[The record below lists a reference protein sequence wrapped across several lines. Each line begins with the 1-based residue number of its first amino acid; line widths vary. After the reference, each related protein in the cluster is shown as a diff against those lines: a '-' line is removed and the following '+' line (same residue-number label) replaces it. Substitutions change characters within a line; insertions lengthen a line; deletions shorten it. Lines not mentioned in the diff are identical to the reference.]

1 MYKNSWNKNKFLSLP
16 LTQSF
21 RDAINPAVIPS
32 PEIKISMVGFYFLL
46 LETWDKQHMIWCCW
60 HLAASFLF
68 TVNTSHRPW
77 SILLL
82 VVSILLYAAIMH
94 MAQSFHVNKNVS
106 FSARNIRINPAILTG
121 YCAELNGMWW
131 GGVLQGAQC
140 RGQGGCLLWVTRWD
154 SRTRGQR
161 TGSWCERLLL
171 QPVAEKGLTAFV
183 CFVGKMLCSRMPCE
197 CCWRLSFML
206 ISVSVFIIFF
216 FSGYPGVYRCFQ

>member
-77 SILLL
+77 SVLLL

-106 FSARNIRINPAILTG
+106 FSARNIRINPAILMG
-121 YCAELNGMWW
+121 YCADLNGMWW
-131 GGVLQGAQC
+131 GGALQGAQR
-140 RGQGGCLLWVTRWD
+140 RGQGGFLL
-154 SRTRGQR
+154 RGH
-161 TGSWCERLLL
+161 
-171 QPVAEKGLTAFV
+171 
-183 CFVGKMLCSRMPCE
+183 
-197 CCWRLSFML
+197 
-206 ISVSVFIIFF
+206 
-216 FSGYPGVYRCFQ
+216 

>member
-1 MYKNSWNKNKFLSLP
+1 MYKNSWTKNKFLSLP

-106 FSARNIRINPAILTG
+106 FSARNIRINPAILMG
-121 YCAELNGMWW
+121 YCVELNGMWW
-131 GGVLQGAQC
+131 GGALQEARR
-140 RGQGGCLLWVTRWD
+140 RGQGGF
-154 SRTRGQR
+154 
-161 TGSWCERLLL
+161 LL
-171 QPVAEKGLTAFV
+171 QGHWVGLTDSGMVDRKLGWAIASPACAREKALQLLFAFLA
-183 CFVGKMLCSRMPCE
+183 K
-197 CCWRLSFML
+197 CCAAGRL
-206 ISVSVFIIFF
+206 VSAAGDFP
-216 FSGYPGVYRCFQ
+216 SC